1 MTENINE
8 LQKRIMEFAKKRAKI
23 KNYKLNEEIS
33 LIHIMEELGELSS
46 QMFNKKARP
55 EKFKPENLKE
65 EICDV
70 ILESMILSKIL
81 NMDLAKELN
90 NKIDE
95 LNNRKL

>member
-1 MTENINE
+1 MTADINKIQE
-8 LQKRIMEFAKKRAKI
+8 KIMEFAEKRAKI
-23 KNYKLNEEIS
+23 KNFRLDEETS
-33 LIHIMEELGELSS
+33 LIHLMEELGELSS

-65 EICDV
+65 EVCDI

-81 NMDLAKELN
+81 NIDLPKELN

-95 LNNRKL
+95 LNNSEL